1 MTALDIGANG
11 GSYAR
16 EMLRCVGPTGRVY
29 AIEPDPRAKPVEG
42 VHWLQLACADQDGTT
57 TLMIAQEPMQ
67 NSLWAP
73 NVPVLLERVDV
84 RVARLDT
91 LQAQGLLPDHI
102 DVVKI
107 DAQGAEVRILEHAT
121 RLLAGNTVWIVEV
134 WHDGLQTSGRSAAVL
149 FQHFEAAGYAGWIAE
164 SDIGQPPRPWPE
176 LQRCADGHRG
186 TEEHLSHKSFDLV
199 ARRVAGV

>member
-1 MTALDIGANG
+1 MTVLDIGANG

-16 EMLRCVGPTGRVY
+16 EMLRRVGPTGRVY
-29 AIEPDPRAKPVEG
+29 AIEPDPRATPVDG

-57 TLMIAQEPMQ
+57 TLMVAQEPMQ

-73 NVPVLLERVDV
+73 NVPALLERVDV
-84 RVARLDT
+84 RMARLDT

-121 RLLAGNTVWIVEV
+121 RLLAGDAVWIVEV
-134 WHDGLQTSGRSAAVL
+134 WPDGLQTSGRSAAAL
-149 FQHFEAAGYAGWIAE
+149 LRQFEAAGYAGWIAE
-164 SDIGQPPRPWPE
+164 SDPEQPPRPWAE
-176 LQRCADGHRG
+176 LQRCADEHRG
-186 TEEHLSHKSFDLV
+186 TGDCLSHSSFDLV
-199 ARRVAGV
+199 ARRGTGF